1 MPLSDLQRRCAT
13 IILQLSEAAGFAL
26 AGGAAHCV
34 ASVVVEVFG
43 DEGPGVVSF
52 TLYGESRALPVLS

>member
-1 MPLSDLQRRCAT
+1 MVMGREHQRETSRMTTRITTRVGVDLRY
-13 IILQLSEAAGFAL
+13 
-26 AGGAAHCV
+26 CV

-52 TLYGESRALPVLS
+52 TLYGGSRALPVLS